1 MSNDIQ
7 IFIFNSD
14 HKIRTQLI
22 NQEPYFLAND
32 VCNILGYINSR
43 DAISRH
49 VDKNY
54 DVVIRDATDKLGR
67 KQSVNWINESGLYSL
82 IFGSKL
88 PAAIKFKRW
97 VTSEVLPALRK
108 TGTYSLPRQN
118 SHSVGC
124 PLAPQELREDLY
136 TMRCSLMDMRSCKS
150 EEKAAVQGQRAA
162 LKLVSQLLSSA
173 SAEQVLQDCTAFI
186 NNVRLMGNLRD
197 SLRCAFLQ
205 AFLETFRA
213 SLKEQEQGCQRY
225 ELITAHWEEF
235 KELEQG
241 KFGTQEALK
250 SAALGLRRAL
260 ELQ

>member
-1 MSNDIQ
+1 MSNITE
-7 IFIFNSD
+7 FLFNGEIVVRSE
-14 HKIRTQLI
+14 LI
-22 NQEPYFLAND
+22 NDQPWFVAKDLCDA
-32 VCNILGYINSR
+32 LGYAKARNAIR
-43 DAISRH
+43 IHIDEKDAL
-49 VDKNY
+49 
-54 DVVIRDATDKLGR
+54 IRGTLTKGGMQQMLW
-67 KQSVNWINESGLYSL
+67 VNESGLYAL
-82 IFGSKL
+82 IFGSRL
-88 PAAIKFKRW
+88 PAAKKFKYW

-150 EEKAAVQGQRAA
+150 EEKAEAQGRRAA
-162 LKLVSQLLSSA
+162 LKLVDQLLSSV
-173 SAEQVLQDCTAFI
+173 SEEQVLKDCIAFI

-197 SLRCAFLQ
+197 SLRRAFLQ